1 MSSRKPRKFF
11 RKQYRE
17 VFGTSITG
25 TTSAQIRAM
34 RERLRMSQQE
44 LAEEVGM
51 GQARISL
58 LENPNYQ
65 GLSLA
70 TLKRIANAFDVAL
83 VVRFEP
89 FSKLFKIIDSETEA
103 SLAPRGFS
111 EEFGSEAEPAS
122 AARRSKM
129 VGVSQ
134 NSDQR

>member
-1 MSSRKPRKFF
+1 MSSRKLRKFF

-25 TTSAQIRAM
+25 TTAAQIRAM
-34 RERLRMSQQE
+34 RERRRMSQQE

-103 SLAPRGFS
+103 SLAPRGFA
-111 EEFGSEAEPAS
+111 EEFGSQPS
-122 AARRSKM
+122 R
-129 VGVSQ
+129 
-134 NSDQR
+134 

>member
-1 MSSRKPRKFF
+1 
-11 RKQYRE
+11 
-17 VFGTSITG
+17 
-25 TTSAQIRAM
+25 
-34 RERLRMSQQE
+34 MSQQE